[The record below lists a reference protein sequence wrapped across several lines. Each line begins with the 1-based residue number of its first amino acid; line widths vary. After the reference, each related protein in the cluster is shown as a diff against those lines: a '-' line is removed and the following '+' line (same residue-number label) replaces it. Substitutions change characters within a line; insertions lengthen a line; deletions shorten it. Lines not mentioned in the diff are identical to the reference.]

1 MEELLQETRKQLKL
15 QKMITAFLAVLV
27 ALLLAIVV
35 MIGNYAGQMTAAMN
49 DAVEKI
55 QDIDVEGVN
64 DAITTTQ
71 ELLNNVDE
79 LSDAVG
85 DVTQRVQE
93 FDSWIAGFFGN

>member
-15 QKMITAFLAVLV
+15 QKIITAFLAVLV
-27 ALLLAIVV
+27 ALLIAMVV
-35 MIGNYAGQMTAAMN
+35 MIGSYAGQMTAAM
-49 DAVEKI
+49 DEAVEKI
-55 QDIDVEGVN
+55 QEIDVEGVN

-93 FDSWIAGFFGN
+93 FDSWISGIFGN